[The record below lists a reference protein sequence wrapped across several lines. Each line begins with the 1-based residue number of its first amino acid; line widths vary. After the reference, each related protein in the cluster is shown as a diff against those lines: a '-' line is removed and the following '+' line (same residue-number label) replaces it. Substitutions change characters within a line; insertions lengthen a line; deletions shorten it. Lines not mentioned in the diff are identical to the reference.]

1 MKTTRRTFLGGAA
14 AISLP
19 VAAGTCVADTTIQAE
34 AATPAPIAENPDLL
48 AAYDRLQVAQVELRE
63 AKDAL
68 EWIADE
74 WRHLWPLAPE
84 ELLGPAGADRHM
96 GHAVGETD
104 IIGNF
109 ILRDCATLTTRLSP
123 QFRKIDRRDCFS
135 IITSTEAQSWL
146 EDFQQRKPRGRTP
159 EALAQSQEVI
169 ERNIREYSQR
179 VELARAYEKE
189 IARLR
194 KVAGVEEAK
203 RRIEDAK
210 EEFFAA
216 CSDVSKIPAFG
227 PEGLLI
233 KAEAINATGYMDGFT
248 RSEGFVGEMARFVQ
262 QVIDMSGRVSV

>member
-1 MKTTRRTFLGGAA
+1 MKTTRRTFLGGVAA
-14 AISLP
+14 ASLP
-19 VAAGTCVADTTIQAE
+19 VTAGACVAVTAIQAE
-34 AATPAPIAENPDLL
+34 AAAPAPVAENPDLL
-48 AAYDRLQVAQVELRE
+48 AAYARMQDAQTELRE

-84 ELLGPAGADRHM
+84 ELLGVAGADRHM

-123 QFRKIDRRDCFS
+123 QFRKIDRYDCFS
-135 IITSTEAQSWL
+135 IITTTEAQSWL
-146 EDFQQRKPRGRTP
+146 DDFQQRKPRGRTP
-159 EALAQSQEVI
+159 EALAHSQEVI
-169 ERNIREYSQR
+169 DRNIREYSQR

-189 IARLR
+189 TARLR
-194 KVAGVEEAK
+194 KAAGVDAAK

-210 EEFFAA
+210 EGFFAA

-233 KAEAINATGYMDGFT
+233 KAEAIKATGYMDGFT
-248 RSEGFVGEMARFVQ
+248 RSEGIVAEMARFIQ
-262 QVIDMSGRVSV
+262 QVIDMGGRVSA

>member
-14 AISLP
+14 AASLP
-19 VAAGTCVADTTIQAE
+19 VTAGACVAVTAIQAE
-34 AATPAPIAENPDLL
+34 AAATAVIAENPDLL
-48 AAYDRLQVAQVELRE
+48 AAYARLQDAQAELRD

-74 WRHLWPLAPE
+74 WRHRWPLAPE

-96 GHAVGETD
+96 GHAVGEKD

-189 IARLR
+189 TARLR
-194 KVAGVEEAK
+194 KAAGVEAAK

-216 CSDVSKIPAFG
+216 CSGVSEIPAFG

-233 KAEAINATGYMDGFT
+233 KAEAIKATGYMDGFT
-248 RSEGFVGEMARFVQ
+248 RSEGIVAEMARFIQ
-262 QVIDMSGRVSV
+262 QVIDMGGRVSI